1 VAKLY
6 AALFKQLYDLQAGLS
21 QGDFMVLQELQG
33 ADEPQAQGLDL
44 LKITKQNADIKQVL
58 DRSPDM
64 SLAALLDVM
73 AHQTR
78 DR

>member
-6 AALFKQLYDLQAGLS
+6 AALFKQLYDLHAGLS
-21 QGDFMVLQELQG
+21 QCDFMVLQELQG
-33 ADEPQAQGLDL
+33 ADEAQGLDN

>member
-1 VAKLY
+1 
-6 AALFKQLYDLQAGLS
+6 
-21 QGDFMVLQELQG
+21 MVLQELQG
-33 ADEPQAQGLDL
+33 ADEAQGLDN